1 MRACG
6 GAEAVATP
14 RELRAFGLWKAQE
27 RTHWCG
33 VWGGCR
39 STSPVYPGRRWHPHL
54 RAISWPLRNKDSRQA
69 AAEASW
75 VLGEG
80 LALPG

>member
-6 GAEAVATP
+6 GAEAVATGA
-14 RELRAFGLWKAQE
+14 EGLWPVEGSGKDS
-27 RTHWCG
+27 WG
-33 VWGGCR
+33 GGGCR
-39 STSPVYPGRRWHPHL
+39 STSPVYTGRRWHPHL
-54 RAISWPLRNKDSRQA
+54 RVLSWPLRNKDSRQA
-69 AAEASW
+69 AAEAAR